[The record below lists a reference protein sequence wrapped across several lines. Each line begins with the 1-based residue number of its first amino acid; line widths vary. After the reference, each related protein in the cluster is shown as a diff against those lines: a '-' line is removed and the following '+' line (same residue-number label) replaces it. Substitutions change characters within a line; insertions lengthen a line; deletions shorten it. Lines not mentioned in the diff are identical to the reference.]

1 MGLTID
7 IDGLEELDAL
17 LDVMSPRDSKK
28 FLQKAVNEGA
38 KFIKPKVPPE
48 TPLGPGHFGYH
59 LKKRVFRG
67 PAKKDRPAA
76 IVKYRSSR
84 AHWLLLGTRGH
95 STKRVRDNKSDIQS
109 FNDGGVQKFSRG
121 HDVPSVAANPVMSR
135 VADRYGGEAMSRV
148 EEYLVRAFG
157 LDE

>member
-1 MGLTID
+1 MGLTIKLEGMED
-7 IDGLEELDAL
+7 IEAL
-17 LDVMSPRDSKK
+17 LDSMNPRDAKR
-28 FLQKAVNEGA
+28 FMQKAVNEGA
-38 KFIKPKVPPE
+38 KFLKPKVAAE
-48 TPLGPGHFGYH
+48 TPTGPGHFGYH

-67 PAKKDRPAA
+67 PAKKDKPAA

-84 AHWLLLGTRGH
+84 AHWLLLGTKAH
-95 STKRVRDNKSDIQS
+95 STKRVRNNKSDIQS
-109 FNDGGVQKFSRG
+109 FTDGGVRKVSRG

-135 VADRYGGEAMSRV
+135 VANRYGGGAMRLV